1 MAPGYPDRPSKWPFL
16 PNAEDGRRAS
26 RALCLPGFV
35 WSVTQRAQSGTML
48 LWDILGLSYNLALR
62 NCVLCQQH
70 CKGCTLIWSGNFF
83 AWKKRGPSK
92 QTSLGRQSLNHAGM
106 GRPACESSGSLTHS
120 LSWLPPPSATC
131 HAPLPPG
138 ATAQQSQPPASH
150 FAVQLYWGVI
160 SMPRLASVAS
170 VQLGGFRRA
179 VGPSPPAQP
188 PHCLLA
194 GPRMFSSILS
204 R

>member
-120 LSWLPPPSATC
+120 PGCRLLR
-131 HAPLPPG
+131 PL
-138 ATAQQSQPPASH
+138 AM
-150 FAVQLYWGVI
+150 L
-160 SMPRLASVAS
+160 
-170 VQLGGFRRA
+170 
-179 VGPSPPAQP
+179 PSPLEP
-188 PHCLLA
+188 PL
-194 GPRMFSSILS
+194 SSLS
-204 R
+204 RQRVILLYSFTGV